1 MEEIKMVL
9 EIDSDGAPYVMWG
22 KNKMKL
28 ENMPLTE
35 KSYKEKAAK
44 ELREEPEIVK
54 AALEELRQ
62 LLRGEASLT
71 VPIDNDEFLMKFLR
85 PCKFYAESA
94 FKRIKAYYKFRL
106 AYSEHCFDL
115 RPGSV
120 RSTFEKSIVSVLS
133 PRDQHGRRILLV
145 QSENWNPRDVPLTEV
160 FRGIQ
165 VALEAA
171 IVEPR
176 TQVCGVV
183 TILDMRG
190 LSFAQIMQFTPSFA
204 KMMVDWIQDCVPIR
218 LKAVHVINQ
227 PYIFN
232 MLFAVFKPFLR
243 EKLRSRIHFHG
254 SSKPA
259 LLAHIEESALR
270 KRHGGTLPEPDV
282 PGELLIKCLLH
293 YEDQFKLVNSYG
305 YVNSSKSKS

>member
-1 MEEIKMVL
+1 MAL
-9 EIDSDGAPYVMWG
+9 EIDTDGSPFVMWG
-22 KNKMKL
+22 KNKIKL
-28 ENMPLTE
+28 ENFPLTE
-35 KSYKEKAAK
+35 QTYKEKAAI

-62 LLRGEASLT
+62 LLRGETDLL
-71 VPIDNDEFLMKFLR
+71 VPVDNDDFLMKFLR

-94 FKRIKAYYKFRL
+94 FKRIKAYYKFRKVH
-106 AYSEHCFDL
+106 SQHCYDL
-115 RPGSV
+115 CPDSV
-120 RSTFEKSIVSVLS
+120 RSTFENSIVSVLS

-145 QSENWNPRDVPLTEV
+145 ESERWNPRVVTLTEM
-160 FRGIQ
+160 FRGVQ

-171 IVEPR
+171 LEEPR
-176 TQVCGVV
+176 TQISGVV

-227 PYIFN
+227 PYLFN
-232 MLFAVFKPFLR
+232 MLFAIFKPFLR

-254 SSKPA
+254 SNKTA
-259 LLAHIEESALR
+259 LLAHIDESALR
-270 KRHGGTLPEPDV
+270 KRHGGILPEPDV
-282 PGELLIKCLLH
+282 PADLLIKCLLH
-293 YEDQFKLVNSYG
+293 YEDQFKMTSTYG
-305 YVNSSKSKS
+305 YVNKNKTKS